1 MKSEDINDFI
11 NAINRFAKLI
21 ENIEYLFISQY
32 TVFRGADRFMRRY
45 YHNKV

>member
-1 MKSEDINDFI
+1 MKIKEINDFI
-11 NAINRFAKLI
+11 NVINKFAKLI

-32 TVFRGADRFMRRY
+32 TVFSGADRFKRRY